1 MFTQEHLLTALIIF
15 AARIADV
22 SLGTFRQVMVIKRK
36 KLYAFTIAFFE
47 ALIWV
52 YAVSRVITGLTD
64 PITSIAFA
72 LGFAFGTFTGITIE
86 GIFKIGDQAVRIFS
100 SKGDEISHFL
110 REQGFRVTVFK
121 GQGRDGDIKMLF
133 VQVKR
138 RQVKKIFTCAR
149 SIDCSCFMVVDDI
162 TNKYTA

>member
-86 GIFKIGDQAVRIFS
+86 GIFKI
-100 SKGDEISHFL
+100 
-110 REQGFRVTVFK
+110 
-121 GQGRDGDIKMLF
+121 
-133 VQVKR
+133 
-138 RQVKKIFTCAR
+138 
-149 SIDCSCFMVVDDI
+149 
-162 TNKYTA
+162 